1 MVITVSSDN
10 ITVEMAPIKTCQSK
24 TLLLT
29 NDTREVCCKRH
40 VKQGEQGQKPWAIT
54 YDVHIVETNNVRTK
68 IVGYLH
74 SMETAL
80 YIQQEI
86 QRFLFDEETS
96 RIPKA
101 QEVELV

>member
-10 ITVEMAPIKTCQSK
+10 ITVEMAPIKTCQGK
-24 TLLLT
+24 TLSLT

-40 VKQGEQGQKPWAIT
+40 VKQGEQGQKPWIT
-54 YDVHIVETNNVRTK
+54 YDVHLVETYNVRTQ
-68 IVGYLH
+68 IVRYLH